1 MRRTLAFVAILV
13 IALGQSLANA
23 ARADSILQAILEFAD
38 TKLELSA
45 TGTGDN
51 SYLIDLTRVNPSF
64 FSKYAVLDARMTYDL
79 STVANKDCPPYLQIS
94 QSDATGTAGARVRR
108 SASPQVATQ
117 RVAIALP
124 AERYYVVRV
133 FRNAPGDVSSAG
145 PCATIASVTYT
156 LKVKLFASS
165 PAGTSNF
172 GFSQVRLPTSGDGE
186 PSIAVDR
193 SHGNAIYVS
202 APVGG
207 PAVLG
212 GTPGGVDFWRSFDGG
227 ATWSYSQPV
236 FGGNSTTGGFD
247 SHVLVADNGDV
258 WLADLGVAA
267 IYVGRSTDQ
276 GGTFTGTTPAGIDS
290 DREWL
295 GIYTP
300 PGASAPT
307 KTFVSYHDIN
317 VDNLPYECLIL
328 NNQIGQPWCNP
339 MATDPTAVANGTGNT
354 VIGPQVF
361 DRAGNVY
368 TVFGTPG
375 APSGGAP
382 AAIRNLY
389 LAKSADGIVFSNTLV
404 YSAPIG
410 FDVAGIFPVIA
421 IDRADNLYIAWSERA
436 TPYGPSVT
444 KISASSNKGVT
455 WSAPRALSSPTGSA
469 VLPWLVAGSAGQV
482 DVVWVGTT
490 SGSTNDP
497 TADWFVYMAQ
507 TQTALAAS
515 PKYSVSRVT
524 SQPIRYGNI
533 CLSGLGCTTAGDD
546 GRILLDFIAVDID
559 SRCDARIT
567 FGNAG
572 PERADNPGALFTD
585 VSSQTAGTSI
595 CQ

>member
-1 MRRTLAFVAILV
+1 MRRTLAFVVIFV
-13 IALGQSLANA
+13 IALAQSFANT
-23 ARADSILQAILEFAD
+23 ARADSILDAILEFAD
-38 TKLELSA
+38 AKLELSV
-45 TGTGDN
+45 TGTGDH
-51 SYLIDLTRVNPSF
+51 SYLIDLTKVNPTLF
-64 FSKYAVLDARMTYDL
+64 NKYAVLDARITYDL
-79 STVANKDCPPYLQIS
+79 SRVANPDCPPYLQIS

-108 SASPQVATQ
+108 SASPQVGVQ
-117 RVAIALP
+117 RVAIARP
-124 AERYYVVRV
+124 ALRYYVVRV
-133 FRNAPGDVSSAG
+133 FRNAPEDVSTAG
-145 PCATIASVTYT
+145 PCATVASVTYT
-156 LKVKLFASS
+156 LKVKLFASNPS
-165 PAGTSNF
+165 PTG
-172 GFSQVRLPTSGDGE
+172 GFSQVRLPTGGDGE

-193 SHGNAIYVS
+193 THGDAIYVS

-207 PAVLG
+207 PAALG

-227 ATWSYSQPV
+227 ATWSYSQPA
-236 FGGNSTTGGFD
+236 FGGNDTTGGFD

-267 IYVGRSTDQ
+267 IYVGRSSDR
-276 GGTFTGTTPAGIDS
+276 GATFTGTTPAGIDS

-295 GIYTP
+295 GLYTP
-300 PGASAPT
+300 PGAPAPT

-317 VDNLPYECLIL
+317 VDNLPYECIIAGG
-328 NNQIGQPWCNP
+328 QIGQPWCNP
-339 MATDPTAVANGTGNT
+339 MATDPVAVANGTGNT

-368 TVFGTPG
+368 AVFGTPG

-389 LAKSADGIVFSNTLV
+389 LARSADGIVFTNKLI
-404 YSAPIG
+404 YAAPVG

-421 IDRADNLYIAWSERA
+421 IDRADNLYVAWSERA

-444 KISASSNKGVT
+444 KITASSNGGAT
-455 WSAPRALSSPTGSA
+455 WSAPRTLSSPTGSA

-482 DVVWVGTT
+482 DIVWVGTT

-507 TQTALAAS
+507 TQNALAATA
-515 PKYSVSRVT
+515 KYNVSRVT
-524 SQPIRYGNI
+524 SQPVRYGNI
-533 CLSGLGCTTAGDD
+533 CLSGLGCTTSGDN

-559 SRCDARIT
+559 SLCNARLT

-572 PERADNPGALFTD
+572 PERADNPGAPFTD
-585 VSSQTAGTSI
+585 VSSQTSGTTI
-595 CQ
+595 CK

>member
-1 MRRTLAFVAILV
+1 MRRTFAFVAALV
-13 IALGQSLANA
+13 IAFAQFTNTG
-23 ARADSILQAILEFAD
+23 RADSILNELLEFTDA
-38 TKLELSA
+38 KLEFSA
-45 TGTGDN
+45 TGTGDQ
-51 SYLIDLTRVNPSF
+51 SYLIDLTHVNPGF
-64 FSKYAVLDARMTYDL
+64 FNKYAVLDARITYDL
-79 STVANKDCPPYLQIS
+79 AAVTNPDCPPYLQLS
-94 QSDATGTAGARVRR
+94 RSDATGTAGDRVRR
-108 SASPQVATQ
+108 SASPRVAVQ
-117 RVAIALP
+117 RVAIAKP
-124 AERYYVVRV
+124 AVRYYVLRV
-133 FRNAPGDVSSAG
+133 FRNAPGDVSSSG
-145 PCATIASVTYT
+145 PCATIASVSYT

-165 PAGTSNF
+165 PSGTGNF
-172 GFSQVRLPTSGDGE
+172 NFTQVRLPTGGDGE

-193 SHGNAIYVS
+193 AHGDAMYVS

-227 ATWSYSQPV
+227 ATWTYSQPV
-236 FGGNSTTGGFD
+236 FGGNDTTGGFD

-267 IYVGRSTDQ
+267 IYVGRSTDR
-276 GGTFTGTTPAGIDS
+276 GATFTGTTPAGIDS

-295 GIYTP
+295 GLYTP
-300 PGASAPT
+300 AGAPAPT

-317 VDNLPYECLIL
+317 ADNLPYECLIV
-328 NNQIGQPWCNP
+328 NGQIGQPWCNP
-339 MATDPTAVANGTGNT
+339 MATDPLAVANGFGNT

-368 TVFGTPG
+368 SVFGTPG

-389 LAKSADGIVFSNTLV
+389 LAKSADGIVFSNTLI
-404 YSAPIG
+404 YAAPAG

-421 IDRADNLYIAWSERA
+421 IDRADNLYVVWSERA
-436 TPYGPSVT
+436 TPYGPSVA
-444 KISASSNKGVT
+444 KISVSANGGAT
-455 WSAPRALSSPTGSA
+455 WSAPRTLSSPTGSA

-490 SGSTNDP
+490 SGSSNDP

-507 TQTALAAS
+507 TQNALAAA
-515 PKYSVSRVT
+515 PKYNVSRVT

-559 SRCDARIT
+559 SHCNARLT
-567 FGNAG
+567 FGNAA
-572 PERADNPGALFTD
+572 PERDEPPSAPFTD
-585 VSSQTAGTSI
+585 VSSQTSGTTI
-595 CQ
+595 CR

>member
-1 MRRTLAFVAILV
+1 MRRTFAFVAILL
-13 IALGQSLANA
+13 IALGQSFANI
-23 ARADSILQAILEFAD
+23 ARADSIVDALLELAD
-38 TKLELSA
+38 TKLEMSV
-45 TGTGDN
+45 TGTGDH
-51 SYLIDLTRVNPSF
+51 SYLVDLTHVNPSF
-64 FSKYAVLDARMTYDL
+64 FSKYAVLDARITYDL
-79 STVANKDCPPYLQIS
+79 SRVANPDCPPYLQLS
-94 QSDATGTAGARVRR
+94 QSDATGTARARVRR
-108 SASPQVATQ
+108 SASPQVGVQ
-117 RVAIALP
+117 RVAIARP
-124 AERYYVVRV
+124 AIRYYVLRV

-156 LKVKLFASS
+156 LKVRLFASS
-165 PAGTSNF
+165 PLPTG
-172 GFSQVRLPTSGDGE
+172 GFTQVRLPTGGDGE

-193 SHGNAIYVS
+193 GHGNVLYVS

-207 PAVLG
+207 PSALG

-236 FGGNSTTGGFD
+236 FSLNGATGGFD
-247 SHVLVADNGDV
+247 SHVIVADNGDV

-267 IYVGRSTDQ
+267 IYVGRSTDR
-276 GGTFTGTTPAGIDS
+276 GATFAGTTPPGVDS

-300 PGASAPT
+300 PGAPAPT

-317 VDNLPYECLIL
+317 VDNLPYECIIL
-328 NNQIGQPWCNP
+328 FGQIGQPVCNP
-339 MATDPTAVANGTGNT
+339 MATDPAAVANGTGNT

-361 DRAGNVY
+361 DHAGNVY
-368 TVFGTPG
+368 AVFGTPG
-375 APSGGAP
+375 APTGGAP

-389 LAKSADGIVFSNTLV
+389 LAKSADGVVFSNKLI
-404 YSAPIG
+404 YSAPVG

-421 IDRADNLYIAWSERA
+421 VDRADNLYVAWSERA
-436 TPYGPSVT
+436 TPYGPSVA
-444 KISASSNKGVT
+444 KISASSNAGAT
-455 WSAPRALSSPTGSA
+455 WSAPQTLSAPTGSA

-497 TADWFVYMAQ
+497 TADWFVYQAQ
-507 TQTALAAS
+507 TQNALAAA

-524 SQPIRYGNI
+524 SQPVRYGNV

-546 GRILLDFIAVDID
+546 GRILLDFISVDID
-559 SRCDARIT
+559 SLCNARLT

-572 PERADNPGALFTD
+572 PERADSPSTPFTD
-585 VSSQTAGTSI
+585 VSSQTSGTTV
-595 CQ
+595 CR

>member
-1 MRRTLAFVAILV
+1 MRRALAFAAILF
-13 IALGQSLANA
+13 IAFAQSLANT
-23 ARADSILQAILEFAD
+23 ARADSIIDAILEFAD
-38 TKLELSA
+38 AKLEFSA
-45 TGTGDN
+45 TGVGDQ
-51 SYLIDLTRVNPSF
+51 SYLIDLTRVNPNF
-64 FSKYAVLDARMTYDL
+64 FATKYAVLDARITYDL
-79 STVANKDCPPYLQIS
+79 SLVANRDCPPYLQIS
-94 QSDATGTAGARVRR
+94 RSDASGTAGDRVRR
-108 SASPQVATQ
+108 SASPQMGVQ

-124 AERYYVVRV
+124 VVRYYVLRV

-145 PCATIASVTYT
+145 PCATIASVQYT
-156 LKVKLFASS
+156 LKVKLFASNPS
-165 PAGTSNF
+165 PVGL
-172 GFSQVRLPTSGDGE
+172 GFTQVRLPTGGDGE

-193 SHGNAIYVS
+193 NHGDAMYVS

-207 PAVLG
+207 PSALG
-212 GTPGGVDFWRSFDGG
+212 GTPGGVDFWRSSDGG

-236 FGGNSTTGGFD
+236 FGGNNTTGGFD
-247 SHVLVADNGDV
+247 SHVVVADNGDV

-267 IYVGRSTDQ
+267 IYVGRSTDR
-276 GGTFTGTTPAGIDS
+276 GTTFTGTTPAGFDS

-317 VDNLPYECLIL
+317 VDNLPYECLIV
-328 NNQIGQPWCNP
+328 NGQIGQPWCNP
-339 MATDPTAVANGTGNT
+339 MATDPVAIANGTGNT

-389 LAKSADGIVFSNTLV
+389 LAKSADGIVFTNKLI
-404 YSAPIG
+404 YAAPAG

-421 IDRADNLYIAWSERA
+421 IDRADNLYVAWSERA
-436 TPYGPSVT
+436 TPYGPSVVR
-444 KISASSNKGVT
+444 ISTSADAGAT
-455 WSAPRALSSPTGSA
+455 WSAPRSLSPATGSA
-469 VLPWLVAGSAGQV
+469 VLPWLVAGTSGKV

-490 SGSTNDP
+490 NGSTNDS

-507 TQTALAAS
+507 SQNALAAT
-515 PKYSVSRVT
+515 PRYSVARVT
-524 SQPIRYGNI
+524 SQPVRYGNV
-533 CLSGLGCTTAGDD
+533 CLSGLGCTTGGDD
-546 GRILLDFIAVDID
+546 GRVLLDFISVDID
-559 SRCDARIT
+559 SHCNARLT
-567 FGNAG
+567 FGNAA
-572 PERADNPGALFTD
+572 PERDDPPSAPFTD
-585 VSSQTAGTSI
+585 VSSQRSGTTI

>member
-23 ARADSILQAILEFAD
+23 ARADSILQAVLEFAD

-300 PGASAPT
+300 PGAPAPT

-361 DRAGNVY
+361 DHAGNVY

-572 PERADNPGALFTD
+572 PERADNPGAPFTD

>member
-1 MRRTLAFVAILV
+1 MRRTFAFVAIFV
-13 IALGQSLANA
+13 IALAQSVANT
-23 ARADSILQAILEFAD
+23 ARAESILNQILELAD
-38 TKLELSA
+38 AKLEMSV
-45 TGTGDN
+45 TGTGDS
-51 SYLIDLTRVNPSF
+51 SYVIDLTKVSPSF
-64 FSKYAVLDARMTYDL
+64 FNKYVVLDARITYDL
-79 STVANKDCPPYLQIS
+79 SQVANRDCPPYLQLS
-94 QSDATGTAGARVRR
+94 QPDPGDGNGPRRIRR
-108 SASPQVATQ
+108 SASPQVGVQ
-117 RVAIALP
+117 RVAIAQP
-124 AERYYVVRV
+124 ALRSYVLRV
-133 FRNAPGDVSSAG
+133 FRNAPGDASSAG
-145 PCATIASVTYT
+145 PCATIASATYT

-165 PAGTSNF
+165 PSGGGNF
-172 GFSQVRLPTSGDGE
+172 TQVRLPTGGDGE

-193 SHGNAIYVS
+193 AHGNAMYVS

-212 GTPGGVDFWRSFDGG
+212 GTPGGVDFWRSLDGG

-258 WLADLGVAA
+258 WLADLGIAA
-267 IYVGRSTDQ
+267 IYVGRSTDR
-276 GGTFTGTTPAGIDS
+276 GVTFTGTTPAGIDS

-295 GIYTP
+295 GLYTP
-300 PGASAPT
+300 PGAPAPT

-317 VDNLPYECLIL
+317 VDNLPYECLIV
-328 NNQIGQPWCNP
+328 NGQIGQPWCNP
-339 MATDPTAVANGTGNT
+339 MATDPVAVANGTGNT

-368 TVFGTPG
+368 SVFGTPG

-389 LAKSADGIVFSNTLV
+389 LAKSADGIIFTNTLV

-444 KISASSNKGVT
+444 KISVSTNKGGL
-455 WSAPRALSSPTGSA
+455 WSAPRTLSTPTGSA
-469 VLPWLVAGSAGQV
+469 VLPWIVAGASGQV

-497 TADWFVYMAQ
+497 TADWNVYMAQ
-507 TQTALAAS
+507 SQNALAAA
-515 PKYSVSRVT
+515 PRYTVSRVT
-524 SQPIRYGNI
+524 SQPVRYGNI

-546 GRILLDFIAVDID
+546 GRILLDFISVDID
-559 SRCDARIT
+559 SLCNARLT

-572 PERADNPGALFTD
+572 PERADSPSAPFTD
-585 VSSQTAGTSI
+585 VSSQTSGNTV
-595 CQ
+595 CR

>member
-1 MRRTLAFVAILV
+1 
-13 IALGQSLANA
+13 
-23 ARADSILQAILEFAD
+23 
-38 TKLELSA
+38 
-45 TGTGDN
+45 
-51 SYLIDLTRVNPSF
+51 
-64 FSKYAVLDARMTYDL
+64 
-79 STVANKDCPPYLQIS
+79 
-94 QSDATGTAGARVRR
+94 
-108 SASPQVATQ
+108 
-117 RVAIALP
+117 
-124 AERYYVVRV
+124 
-133 FRNAPGDVSSAG
+133 
-145 PCATIASVTYT
+145 VTYT

-165 PAGTSNF
+165 PSPTG
-172 GFSQVRLPTSGDGE
+172 GFSQVRLPTGGDGE

-193 SHGNAIYVS
+193 AHGNAIYVS

-258 WLADLGVAA
+258 WLADLGAAA
-267 IYVGRSTDQ
+267 IYVGLSADR
-276 GGTFTGTTPAGIDS
+276 GATFTGTTPAGIDS

-300 PGASAPT
+300 PGAPAPT

-317 VDNLPYECLIL
+317 VDNLPYECLII
-328 NNQIGQPWCNP
+328 NGTIGPAPTRVGQPWCNP
-339 MATDPTAVANGTGNT
+339 MATDTLAILNGTGNT

-389 LAKSADGIVFSNTLV
+389 LAKSADGIVFTNKLI
-404 YSAPIG
+404 YAAPAG

-421 IDRADNLYIAWSERA
+421 IDRADNLYVAWSERA
-436 TPYGPSVT
+436 TPYGPSVA
-444 KISASSNKGVT
+444 KISTSSNGGTT
-455 WSAPRALSSPTGSA
+455 WSAPRTLSSLSGSA

-482 DVVWVGTT
+482 DVVWVGTS

-507 TQTALAAS
+507 SQNALAAA
-515 PKYSVSRVT
+515 PRYTVSRVT
-524 SQPIRYGNI
+524 AQPVRYGNV

-546 GRILLDFIAVDID
+546 GRILLDFIAVDTD
-559 SRCDARIT
+559 SLCNARLT

-572 PERADNPGALFTD
+572 PERADSPSAPFTD
-585 VSSQTAGTSI
+585 VSSQTSGTRI
-595 CQ
+595 CR

>member
-23 ARADSILQAILEFAD
+23 ARADSILQAVLEFAD

>member
-1 MRRTLAFVAILV
+1 MRRTFAFVAIFV
-13 IALGQSLANA
+13 IAFSQSVANTA
-23 ARADSILQAILEFAD
+23 HAEGILNEILEFAD
-38 TKLELSA
+38 AKLEFSV
-45 TGTGDN
+45 TGTGDQ
-51 SYLIDLTRVNPSF
+51 SYVIDLSKVSTTF
-64 FSKYAVLDARMTYDL
+64 FNKYAVLDARITYDL
-79 STVANKDCPPYLQIS
+79 SQVANRDCPPYLQLS
-94 QSDATGTAGARVRR
+94 QPDTGNGVVRVRR
-108 SASPQVATQ
+108 SASPQVSVQ
-117 RVAIALP
+117 RVAIAQP
-124 AERYYVVRV
+124 ALRSYVLRV
-133 FRNAPGDVSSAG
+133 FRNAPGDASSAG
-145 PCATIASVTYT
+145 PCVTVASVTYT

-165 PAGTSNF
+165 PSGGG
-172 GFSQVRLPTSGDGE
+172 GFTQVRLPTGGDGE

-193 SHGNAIYVS
+193 THGDAIYVS

-236 FGGNSTTGGFD
+236 FGGNSATGGFD

-267 IYVGRSTDQ
+267 IYVGVSTDR
-276 GGTFTGTTPAGIDS
+276 GATFTGTTPAGIDS

-295 GIYTP
+295 GLYTP
-300 PGASAPT
+300 AGAPAPT

-317 VDNLPYECLIL
+317 VDNLPYECLIVGG
-328 NNQIGQPWCNP
+328 QIGQPWCNP
-339 MATDPTAVANGTGNT
+339 MATDPIAVLNGTGNT

-361 DRAGNVY
+361 DHAGNVY
-368 TVFGTPG
+368 AVFGTPG

-389 LAKSADGIVFSNTLV
+389 LAKSADGIVFTNKLI
-404 YSAPIG
+404 YAAPAG

-421 IDRADNLYIAWSERA
+421 IDRADNLYVAWSERA

-444 KISASSNKGVT
+444 KISASSNAGVT
-455 WSAPRALSSPTGSA
+455 WSAPRTLSSPTGSA
-469 VLPWLVAGSAGQV
+469 VLPWLVAGNAGQV

-507 TQTALAAS
+507 TQNALAAA

-524 SQPIRYGNI
+524 AQPIRYGNI

-559 SRCDARIT
+559 SLCNARLT

-572 PERADNPGALFTD
+572 PERANSPSAPFTD
-585 VSSQTAGTSI
+585 VSSQTSGTTI
-595 CQ
+595 CR

>member
-13 IALGQSLANA
+13 IAFGQSLANT
-23 ARADSILQAILEFAD
+23 ARADSIVNELLEFAD
-38 TKLELSA
+38 TKLELSV

-51 SYLIDLTRVNPSF
+51 SYLIDLSHVSPSF
-64 FSKYAVLDARMTYDL
+64 FSKYAVLDGRLTYDL
-79 STVANKDCPPYLQIS
+79 AAVANKDCPPYLQIS
-94 QSDATGTAGARVRR
+94 QSDATGTAGTRVRR
-108 SASPQVATQ
+108 SASPQVAVQ

-124 AERYYVVRV
+124 AERYYVLRV
-133 FRNAPGDVSSAG
+133 FRNAPGDASSAG

-165 PAGTSNF
+165 PSGTGSY
-172 GFSQVRLPTSGDGE
+172 GFRQVRLPTGGDGE

-193 SHGNAIYVS
+193 SHGNALYVS

-207 PAVLG
+207 PAILG

-236 FGGNSTTGGFD
+236 FGGNATTGGFD

-267 IYVGRSTDQ
+267 IYVGRSTDR
-276 GGTFTGTTPAGIDS
+276 GATFTGTTPAGIDS

-300 PGASAPT
+300 AGASAPT

-317 VDNLPYECLIL
+317 VDNLPYECLIV
-328 NNQIGQPWCNP
+328 NGQIGQPWCNP
-339 MATDPTAVANGTGNT
+339 MATDPVAIANGTGNT

-368 TVFGTPG
+368 SVFGTPG

-389 LAKSADGIVFSNTLV
+389 LAKSPDGVLFSNTLV
-404 YSAPIG
+404 YSAPMG

-444 KISASSNKGVT
+444 KVSVSSDKGVT
-455 WSAPRALSSPTGSA
+455 WSGPRTLSSPTGSA
-469 VLPWLVAGSAGQV
+469 VLPWLVAGSAGQL

-507 TQTALAAS
+507 TQNALAAA

-524 SQPIRYGNI
+524 GQPIRYGNI

-546 GRILLDFIAVDID
+546 GRILLDFISVDID
-559 SRCDARIT
+559 SACDARMT

-572 PERADNPGALFTD
+572 PERADNPGAPFTD
-585 VSSQTAGTSI
+585 VSSQTAGASI